1 MNPINL
7 PTCDRPAVARF
18 EVYSPDVTLYGS
30 LDAVAYAC
38 AEHLRPVV
46 AEIKAA
52 GFTTRR
58 MPTPRYERRCGHLYV
73 FATGNLADV
82 TDVRRDASSR
92 ERDGDQ
98 PAQQCRRCG
107 ATDGLT
113 RIYPLGKPGAV
124 EHECEAG
131 CADERERVAAMLNEA
146 LALTSGVD
154 QAHPC
159 WCDRAD
165 CGSRGE
171 HRSASCTLDRAGDES
186 TIGEVCAVQPLDGS
200 APVMVLTVADGEH
213 SHRLVLSTRQARL
226 LTYDLDH
233 LYRLVG
239 GAR

>member
-18 EVYSPDVTLYGS
+18 EVYSPGVTLHGS

-92 ERDGDQ
+92 GRDGEQ
-98 PAQQCRRCG
+98 AAQRCRHCG
-107 ATDGLT
+107 ATDGLM
-113 RIYPLGKPGAV
+113 RVYPLGKPEAV
-124 EHECEAG
+124 EYECEAG
-131 CADERERVAAMLNEA
+131 CADERERVAAMLAEA

-154 QAHPC
+154 HPR

-165 CGSRGE
+165 CDSRGE
-171 HRSASCTLDRAGDES
+171 HRSASRTLDRAGDES

-200 APVMVLTVADGEH
+200 VPAVVVTVADGEQA
-213 SHRLVLSTRQARL
+213 HRLVLSTRQARL
-226 LTYDLDH
+226 LTFDLDH